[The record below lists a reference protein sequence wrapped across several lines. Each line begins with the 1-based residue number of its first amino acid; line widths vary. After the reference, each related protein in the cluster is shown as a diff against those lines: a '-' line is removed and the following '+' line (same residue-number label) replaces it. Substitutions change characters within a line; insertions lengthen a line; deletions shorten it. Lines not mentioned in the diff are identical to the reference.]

1 MSGRSSNRKRNSGGG
16 NKNNNKKK
24 QQSNN
29 KKKSQKVDPKKLW
42 GDFDALPKPDG
53 FATSTPDPVA
63 VVNSLGQPPLP
74 GHGPASPHYFK
85 LVYGRATQL
94 AGALA
99 MAGEID
105 DLSPEPLPEPEPEEE
120 IADEGNQLDDA
131 AGDEDDEL
139 AEASADDS
147 PNEDGNA
154 LTEASADE
162 EPVVAD
168 NKNADESE

>member
-1 MSGRSSNRKRNSGGG
+1 MSGRNQSNRKRSNNNSGGG
-16 NKNNNKKK
+16 NKKK
-24 QQSNN
+24 SNN
-29 KKKSQKVDPKKLW
+29 KKKKAQKVDPKKLW
-42 GDFDALPKPDG
+42 GDFDALPQPEG

-105 DLSPEPLPEPEPEEE
+105 DLTPEPLPEPEPEEE
-120 IADEGNQLDDA
+120 MADEGNQVEEEA
-131 AGDEDDEL
+131 ADEDDEL
-139 AEASADDS
+139 AEDDDS
-147 PNEDGNA
+147 LSEDGNA
-154 LTEASADE
+154 LAEASADE
-162 EPVVAD
+162 ESTAEGD
-168 NKNADESE
+168 KNADESE

>member
-1 MSGRSSNRKRNSGGG
+1 MAGRNQSNRKRNNNNNSGS
-16 NKNNNKKK
+16 NKKK
-24 QQSNN
+24 QSNN

-42 GDFDALPKPDG
+42 GDFDALPKPEG

-105 DLSPEPLPEPEPEEE
+105 DLTPEPLPEPEPEEL
-120 IADEGNQLDDA
+120 ADEGNQLDDA

-139 AEASADDS
+139 AEDDDS
-147 PNEDGNA
+147 PNEDGNSLA
-154 LTEASADE
+154 EASADE
-162 EPVVAD
+162 ESSD
-168 NKNADESE
+168 EDDKNTDESE

>member
-1 MSGRSSNRKRNSGGG
+1 MAGRNQSNRKRNNNSGGG
-16 NKNNNKKK
+16 NKKKK
-24 QQSNN
+24 ATAN

-42 GDFDALPKPDG
+42 GDFDALPKPEG

-105 DLSPEPLPEPEPEEE
+105 DLTPEPLPEPEPEEL
-120 IADEGNQLDDA
+120 ADEGNQLDDA
-131 AGDEDDEL
+131 EDDEL
-139 AEASADDS
+139 AETDES
-147 PNEDGNA
+147 PAEEDESLN
-154 LTEASADE
+154 EASADE
-162 EPVVAD
+162 EQASE
-168 NKNADESE
+168 NEASADESE

>member
-1 MSGRSSNRKRNSGGG
+1 MSGRNQSNRKRNNSGG
-16 NKNNNKKK
+16 NKKKA
-24 QQSNN
+24 SN

-42 GDFDALPKPDG
+42 GDFDALPKPEG

-139 AEASADDS
+139 AEESSDDAVAEDSAKPGASSD
-147 PNEDGNA
+147 
-154 LTEASADE
+154 DE
-162 EPVVAD
+162 E
-168 NKNADESE
+168 